1 MTNTFLPGTVRD
13 RIADLMKYYKVSQ
26 TDLALKIGCGDS
38 LLSRFLT
45 GKTDKLGDENI
56 IRIARAFNVS
66 TDFLLGITNV
76 PDKKNYA
83 IDELGL
89 YLVTHAQDQ
98 EALQLYWSY
107 IKLAQEGREKYQKM
121 YGPLLQTDLTP
132 EEGYAWLKD
141 PWPWDE
147 GGND

>member
-56 IRIARAFNVS
+56 RKTRRSELPLIRSASFC
-66 TDFLLGITNV
+66 
-76 PDKKNYA
+76 
-83 IDELGL
+83 
-89 YLVTHAQDQ
+89 
-98 EALQLYWSY
+98 
-107 IKLAQEGREKYQKM
+107 
-121 YGPLLQTDLTP
+121 
-132 EEGYAWLKD
+132 LKTI
-141 PWPWDE
+141 
-147 GGND
+147 